1 MTRSELGLVDELL
14 ATRGADEAA
23 DRCVEI
29 LRRRFRRPMLGVY
42 LLEDEGR
49 PRHAAV
55 WGVSDV
61 FAARYERGGRE
72 IDPVLAAAI
81 QRRAVTYNLTLMPLA
96 HWRRTEVYRR
106 VAYLDRFA
114 HVVIA
119 PAVSGGRVT
128 ATVHVGD
135 DDRGRP
141 FGPAELREVAA
152 MSRVL
157 SVVLREHRRR
167 AGDRAG
173 ATHAAPATASGPGLT
188 ALTRREREVAAL
200 VVEELTDAEIG
211 RALHVSP
218 HTVRQHLKN
227 SYRKLEVR
235 SRVGLT
241 RKWLAGDAA
250 GSDEPSVAR
259 CGADAGCLDRVMVDG

>member
-1 MTRSELGLVDELL
+1 MTRSELGLGDELL
-14 ATRGADEAA
+14 ATAGADEAV
-23 DRCVEI
+23 DRCVEE

-55 WGVSDV
+55 WGVSDA

-72 IDPVLAAAI
+72 IDPVLSTAI
-81 QRRAVTYNLTLMPLA
+81 RRRAVTYNLKLMPLE

-128 ATVHVGD
+128 ATIHVGD
-135 DDRGRP
+135 DDHGRP
-141 FGPAELREVAA
+141 FGAAELREVAA
-152 MSRVL
+152 VSRVL

-167 AGDRAG
+167 ADDRAG
-173 ATHAAPATASGPGLT
+173 AAQATRTAAATVPGL
-188 ALTRREREVAAL
+188 AILTRREREVAAL

-227 SYRKLEVR
+227 AYRKLEVR

-250 GSDEPSVAR
+250 DPDASP
-259 CGADAGCLDRVMVDG
+259 GAGDRCLDRVMVDR